1 MTPSDN
7 ADRPFLDGD
16 GERFAE
22 DVAALAHFSA
32 YIAKEA
38 RRLGLPAAA
47 EKARVV
53 QSELLLALEHG

>member
-1 MTPSDN
+1 MIPSDQQYQN
-7 ADRPFLDGD
+7 DPNDS
-16 GERFAE
+16 GERYAE

-53 QSELLLALEHG
+53 QSELLLALQHN